1 MTDVFNETLR
11 SWHNYYFMT
20 GGASATLVGLMF
32 VALSL
37 GMHLVNDDTRQ
48 NIHTFVTPSIVYF
61 VSALLICCIMIAPNY
76 MPSALAVI
84 LLIVGIIGL
93 AVSTPFFWRLIQAAR
108 VNGDFNLWDW
118 LSQVILPPIAYGL
131 LITAGVCF
139 LTDQWALAFL
149 GVWLVVILLLIC
161 AISNTWSMVM
171 WIINQRGSET

>member
-1 MTDVFNETLR
+1 MNDAFNETLR

-20 GGASATLVGLMF
+20 GGAAATLVGLMF

-61 VSALLICCIMIAPNY
+61 VSVLILCCIVLAPSY
-76 MPSALAVI
+76 DPVILAVL
-84 LLIVGIIGL
+84 LLIVGIVGL
-93 AVSTPFFWRLIQAAR
+93 GISTPFFWRLIQAAR
-108 VNGDFNLWDW
+108 INGDFNLWDW

-131 LITAGVCF
+131 LIAAGICF
-139 LTDQWALAFL
+139 FADQWALAFL

-171 WIINQRGSET
+171 WIIEQRVREQ